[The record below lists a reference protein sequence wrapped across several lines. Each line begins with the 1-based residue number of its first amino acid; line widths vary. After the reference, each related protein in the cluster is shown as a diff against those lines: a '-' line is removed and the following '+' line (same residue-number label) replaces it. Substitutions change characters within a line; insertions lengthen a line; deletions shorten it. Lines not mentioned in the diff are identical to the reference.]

1 MERAEKWYE
10 DKPDALTEKYF
21 GDTNIQCH
29 QVTEARRP
37 NIVIIKKVEK
47 EVRII
52 GLAVQNDKW
61 VKDWKDSEISFVKG

>member
-21 GDTNIQCH
+21 GDTNTQCH

-37 NIVIIKKVEK
+37 DIVIKKVEK
-47 EVRII
+47 EVKII